1 MGETNVCGKYCII
14 FLHSKLVSEDKEL
27 GWNVS
32 LKFDVNEKKFKC
44 SKEAGAALLSW
55 SEGGVGSLLQGYI
68 LILCT
73 GILEW
78 RRKMYALASGTLS
91 SVS

>member
-32 LKFDVNEKKFKC
+32 LKFDLNKKKFKC
-44 SKEAGAALLSW
+44 SKEVGTALLFW
-55 SEGGVGSLLQGYI
+55 SEGGEDSLQQGNI
-68 LILCT
+68 LILYT
-73 GILEW
+73 GILQC
-78 RRKMYALASGTLS
+78 RRKTCALALGTLS
-91 SVS
+91 NVS